1 MDRKQAGIIVTLLVL
16 IVLAGVFAQRLNG
29 PLYGLDGS
37 GENNPMVESVDKSEN
52 NGTDFSFVDAQ
63 TTRDVQTTNALRL
76 LQDVIDD
83 ANVSTDNKQRA
94 TDEYAALSSQLDN
107 ENRIELK
114 LKGQGYEDA
123 LCLIEDNV
131 VKVYVKVG
139 EELSDEQY
147 AEIRAVVSGQAGLKD
162 IEIQRK

>member
-37 GENNPMVESVDKSEN
+37 GENNPMVESVDSSEN
-52 NGTDFSFVDAQ
+52 NGMDFSFVDAQ
-63 TTRDVQTTNALRL
+63 STRDLQTTSTLQL
-76 LQDVIDD
+76 LQDIIDD
-83 ANVSTDNKQRA
+83 ENMSAEDKKSA
-94 TDEYAALSSQLDN
+94 SDEYAAIATQLAS
-107 ENRIELK
+107 ENRIEVK

-131 VKVYVKVG
+131 VKVYVKAG
-139 EELSDEQY
+139 EELSEAQY
-147 AEIRAVVSGQAGLKD
+147 AEIRAAVSGQAGLKE